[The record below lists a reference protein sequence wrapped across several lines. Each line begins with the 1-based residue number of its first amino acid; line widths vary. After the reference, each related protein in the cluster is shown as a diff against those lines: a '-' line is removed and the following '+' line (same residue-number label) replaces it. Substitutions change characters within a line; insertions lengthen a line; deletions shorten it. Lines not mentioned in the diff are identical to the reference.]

1 MQINSKTSPLISVIM
16 NCYNGETYLVDA
28 VKSVLNQSYKNF
40 EIIFWDNKSKDKSAN
55 IFKSFQDKRL
65 KYFLA
70 KQHTSLYEARN
81 LAIQKSKG
89 QFIAF
94 LDTDDLWTKNK
105 LSLQIKKFKNKN
117 IGLVF
122 SNYWNLNQLTGLK
135 SLAYKKELPEGVIYQ
150 KLLKNYFLAIGTV
163 ILRKSIFQKNKKNFD
178 KDFNIIGDFD
188 FFMRISKNTHFAA
201 VQDPLLVYR
210 IHKKS
215 FSSNNYQM
223 YINEFKLWIKKRG
236 KFNENLFFVKQKIM
250 YMQTIL
256 YILNENFFFAFK
268 NILKINS
275 KKKQIKLIFL
285 LFTPNFIFKKLKR
298 HFFS

>member
-1 MQINSKTSPLISVIM
+1 
-16 NCYNGETYLVDA
+16 
-28 VKSVLNQSYKNF
+28 
-40 EIIFWDNKSKDKSAN
+40 
-55 IFKSFQDKRL
+55 
-65 KYFLA
+65 
-70 KQHTSLYEARN
+70 
-81 LAIQKSKG
+81 
-89 QFIAF
+89 
-94 LDTDDLWTKNK
+94 
-105 LSLQIKKFKNKN
+105 
-117 IGLVF
+117 
-122 SNYWNLNQLTGLK
+122 
-135 SLAYKKELPEGVIYQ
+135 
-150 KLLKNYFLAIGTV
+150 
-163 ILRKSIFQKNKKNFD
+163 
-178 KDFNIIGDFD
+178 
-188 FFMRISKNTHFAA
+188 MRISKNTHFAA

-223 YINEFKLWIKKRG
+223 YINEFKLWIKKRR

-256 YILNENFFFAFK
+256 YILNENFFFALK